1 MFKNAYSKEHMQTT
15 SSGVSM
21 IMYQFEVKNLH
32 KLAIL
37 KAFFVTNFLSR
48 TDSNNFLNVNVW

>member
-1 MFKNAYSKEHMQTT
+1 
-15 SSGVSM
+15 M